1 MLASKVHFG
10 VVSSRNHGIEVS
22 TLETIP
28 KSSSFL
34 YTQSGDKKTLPSD
47 QSRYT
52 GIRSSWIKI
61 YNASPSSAAQQ
72 HQNGSRSRHL
82 RSMFQIIPSPREW
95 TGAALGLP
103 KILCLSRRVCLK
115 KLLYSQRED
124 NPTWLSVSVCNAH
137 KAIKELESAR
147 HCENATFQLPCYL
160 FRNSTSKACDGKS
173 PAIFMNIPKQFWSD
187 TVSISIG
194 SHSARENAGFVRSI
208 GHCRIGLC
216 QPNYIQLVKVA
227 LISSALGTATG
238 RVFQQRNRPLLNRS
252 HVTHSPEEYRKSQMT
267 YHIPGTWIQ
276 ILRQK
281 WWNRLLCKRDIIFF

>member
-103 KILCLSRRVCLK
+103 KILCLSRSLCLK

-160 FRNSTSKACDGKS
+160 FRNSTSKACDGKP
-173 PAIFMNIPKQFWSD
+173 PAIFINIQSNFDRTQFRSQSDLIQRGKMRASCGQLVIAALVFASPVTSSWSRLHWSRLPWELRQEEFFNRG
-187 TVSISIG
+187 T
-194 SHSARENAGFVRSI
+194 
-208 GHCRIGLC
+208 GLC
-216 QPNYIQLVKVA
+216 WTA
-227 LISSALGTATG
+227 AMWLIVLKNIANHRWPTTFRALGSK
-238 RVFQQRNRPLLNRS
+238 F
-252 HVTHSPEEYRKSQMT
+252 
-267 YHIPGTWIQ
+267 
-276 ILRQK
+276 
-281 WWNRLLCKRDIIFF
+281 